1 MGEYGRAGL
10 AQTCV
15 IGSML
20 IDDRCV
26 PLVLSKLRE
35 EDFTDSTC
43 RNFFRAIRELAM
55 EGRPIDPVPVLG
67 KLKGGDDYVP
77 WYRETMDITVT
88 AANVEEYIR
97 QVLESSMLFRFRALC
112 DSGMRCQDS
121 TEAAELAR
129 KMSIVFSATDRMP
142 MMTAVER
149 ATDFYQRMQRKDKP
163 KYLPWG
169 FPTIDRTTY
178 AELGDMILLGGYS
191 SSGKTLLSVLMAAAQ
206 ARAGYRVGYYS
217 LETGPKKMTDR
228 QAAALSHVPLNKIKD
243 RNFSESDWGKLAQAA
258 VDISTVCPFNIHQA
272 AGSTVDDITSSAL
285 GRGYQIIYVDYV
297 QQLRVPEMRTD
308 DPRIIV
314 TEISQR
320 LKRFAQSTGTA
331 VVALAQLS
339 RPETVLVDAVDE
351 NKQKI
356 KRKVIVAPSMH
367 SFKESGQL
375 EQDADLAFLLWAK
388 DYENNDSNRI
398 LKVGK
403 NKEGFRKSVELVF
416 HGDTQIMVEL
426 EPRPDHSVA
435 AQMSDIGRAAKQ
447 ANRMAG
453 QVQFQ
458 ECRAEAKNNPFE
470 DE

>member
-191 SSGKTLLSVLMAAAQ
+191 SSGKTLLSILM
-206 ARAGYRVGYYS
+206 
-217 LETGPKKMTDR
+217 
-228 QAAALSHVPLNKIKD
+228 AAALSHVPLEKIKD
-243 RNFSESDWGKLAQAA
+243 LNFSESDWDRLWL
-258 VDISTVCPFNIHQA
+258 I
-272 AGSTVDDITSSAL
+272 SAL
-285 GRGYQIIYVDYV
+285 CARSTSTRRRA
-297 QQLRVPEMRTD
+297 LRWTILPPPPWAAATRSSMLTTFSSSECPKCGLTIR
-308 DPRIIV
+308 
-314 TEISQR
+314 
-320 LKRFAQSTGTA
+320 
-331 VVALAQLS
+331 ALL
-339 RPETVLVDAVDE
+339 
-351 NKQKI
+351 
-356 KRKVIVAPSMH
+356 
-367 SFKESGQL
+367 
-375 EQDADLAFLLWAK
+375 
-388 DYENNDSNRI
+388 
-398 LKVGK
+398 
-403 NKEGFRKSVELVF
+403 
-416 HGDTQIMVEL
+416 
-426 EPRPDHSVA
+426 
-435 AQMSDIGRAAKQ
+435 
-447 ANRMAG
+447 
-453 QVQFQ
+453 
-458 ECRAEAKNNPFE
+458 
-470 DE
+470 